1 MTYVLGE
8 GQVKL
13 ELSSRNFLLLD
24 GVYHIYDIRKN
35 LISTFLLVQQG
46 YKVVFESNRAVI
58 TRQCVFIGKSYI
70 CDGLFKSNLMPLSI
84 NKISNISSFVANVE
98 CSNMW
103 HARLEHV
110 NLNSIKRMMHL
121 NLIFKAYIDLKQK
134 CEKCI
139 QAKQPSTTCIERE
152 TNLL

>member
-1 MTYVLGE
+1 MLGE

-84 NKISNISSFVANVE
+84 NVSFYK
-98 CSNMW
+98 
-103 HARLEHV
+103 H
-110 NLNSIKRMMHL
+110 
-121 NLIFKAYIDLKQK
+121 
-134 CEKCI
+134 
-139 QAKQPSTTCIERE
+139 T
-152 TNLL
+152 